1 MTNFGAI
8 KQHIH
13 LPTTVFHP
21 PQFSSKS
28 NLINSVYQR
37 CSREFC
43 ALQKKKSVGL
53 GFTPPSVLLKS
64 LFKTPVWE
72 KAGPANTW
80 DAQETSPGLADA
92 SCSGFSIFQRQR
104 LEFFLPA
111 VPLSPSYLFSTSSI
125 ISFPCI
131 QTDCKYFDRTE
142 TGSNY
147 TSSFA
152 GTSGGMATSWPAQ
165 QHSVPDFS
173 FEFLFPFLLQ

>member
-13 LPTTVFHP
+13 LPTTVFHS

-28 NLINSVYQR
+28 NLINSVFQR

-43 ALQKKKSVGL
+43 ALQKKKCQWDWASP
-53 GFTPPSVLLKS
+53 PPSVLLKS
-64 LFKTPVWE
+64 LFKTPMWE
-72 KAGPANTW
+72 KAGPTNTW
-80 DAQETSPGLADA
+80 DAQETSPGIAGA

-131 QTDCKYFDRTE
+131 
-142 TGSNY
+142 
-147 TSSFA
+147 
-152 GTSGGMATSWPAQ
+152 
-165 QHSVPDFS
+165 
-173 FEFLFPFLLQ
+173 